1 MIEKAYRSSLLIN
14 RFGLNCTSVNVLRS
28 FVSKS
33 IQQQKSNQ
41 ATPVPTKIAK
51 KTDDAKIKHLY
62 KQNLEDY
69 FKHREFKFKGE
80 SQQKDLQKWMESIY
94 LRKKI
99 LIAIDIEAWERNI
112 NKVTEIGIAVYNP
125 DEQLYSILP
134 KINQFHIL
142 IREHEKMYNGRYC
155 PNNKGNFMGG
165 VSYTLELT
173 ESKKFVES
181 IINKYSHESKEG
193 IVLVGHHIEGD
204 LKWLRSIG
212 IQIPSDVPIVDTAR
226 IHRLSYES
234 GGSLRGILRKVGIPH
249 GYLHNAANDAYYT
262 LLASLA
268 YCDPHTRIQNELD
281 KFHPHIIDLSK
292 PSNKA
297 RKRRERMYDTSI
309 NIQHSNALELFKEL
323 FSDNNKETE

>member
-1 MIEKAYRSSLLIN
+1 MIEKAYRSALLTHKGWQN
-14 RFGLNCTSVNVLRS
+14 YTFVNLLRS

-33 IQQQKSNQ
+33 IQQQKPNQTALVSN
-41 ATPVPTKIAK
+41 KIAQ
-51 KTDDAKIKHLY
+51 KTDAKIKHLY

-69 FKHREFKFKGE
+69 FKHREFRFKGE
-80 SQQKDLQKWMESIY
+80 NQQKDLRKWMESIY
-94 LRKKI
+94 LGKKI

-125 DEQLYSILP
+125 DDQLCSILP
-134 KINQFHIL
+134 NIYQFHIL
-142 IREHEKMYNGRYC
+142 IKEHEKMYNGRYC

-165 VSYTLELT
+165 VSYTLELA

-181 IINKYSHESKEG
+181 VINKYIRESKEG

-212 IQIPSDVPIVDTAR
+212 IQFPGDVPVVDTAR
-226 IHRLSYES
+226 IHSLSYES
-234 GGSLRGILRKVGIPH
+234 GGSLRGLLRKVGIPH

-268 YCDPHTRIQNELD
+268 YCNPNTRIQNDLD
-281 KFHPHIIDLSK
+281 KFHPHIIDPSK

-297 RKRRERMYDTSI
+297 RKRRERMYDTST
-309 NIQHSNALELFKEL
+309 NIRHSSALELYEKL
-323 FSDNNKETE
+323 FLKNNEQSE